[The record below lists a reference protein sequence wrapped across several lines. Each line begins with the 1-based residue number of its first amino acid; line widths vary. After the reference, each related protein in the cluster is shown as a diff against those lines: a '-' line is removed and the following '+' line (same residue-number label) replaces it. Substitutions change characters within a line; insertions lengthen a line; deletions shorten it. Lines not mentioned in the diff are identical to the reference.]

1 MQNLAGKPVTLDVGK
16 SAKTTVLYVFSPHCV
31 WCKRNLPNMRALMA
45 AAGKRFDFVPI
56 SLDADGVSAYWAGIG
71 ARGAVYTEPSTASR
85 SAYGFGGTPQTIVI
99 GPDGKI
105 VSDWSGAYT
114 GPVLSEVSSTL
125 GVKLPG
131 LAE

>member
-1 MQNLAGKPVTLDVGK
+1 
-16 SAKTTVLYVFSPHCV
+16 
-31 WCKRNLPNMRALMA
+31 MRALMA

-56 SLDADGVSAYWAGIG
+56 SLGAAGVSAYWAGIG
-71 ARGAVYTEPSTASR
+71 ARGAVYTAPSTATR
-85 SAYGFGGTPQTIVI
+85 SAYGLGGTPQTIVI

-105 VSDWSGAYT
+105 VNNWSGAYT
-114 GPVLSEVSSTL
+114 GDALAQVSSTL